1 MIVILDTDH
10 LTVIQRKTEP
20 GYSNLRKR
28 LQAVPERN
36 VCTTIISF
44 EEQMHGWLSLISKA
58 KAGHEVAAYKRLR
71 TLLEFF
77 AETPIVDYDDAAA
90 RQYSLL
96 RRSRLAVGSM
106 DLKIA
111 SIALSKAAILLTC
124 NTKDF
129 ARVPKLTAEDWTRS
143 HLQA

>member
-1 MIVILDTDH
+1 M
-10 LTVIQRKTEP
+10 R
-20 GYSNLRKR
+20 
-28 LQAVPERN
+28 
-36 VCTTIISF
+36 
-44 EEQMHGWLSLISKA
+44 GWLSLISKA
-58 KAGHEVAAYKRLR
+58 KADHEVAAYNRLR

-77 AETPIVDYDDAAA
+77 ADTPIVDYDDAA

-96 RRSRLAVGSM
+96 RRLRLAVGSM

-129 ARVPKLTAEDWTRS
+129 ARVPRLTA
-143 HLQA
+143 